1 MSPFRKSSANSELVI
16 IALTMSTVAGNGSHS
31 SHLRVLNLVALG
43 IKETI
48 DVDYGSPMLEVVQ

>member
-1 MSPFRKSSANSELVI
+1 MSPFRKSSANSALVF
-16 IALTMSTVAGNGSHS
+16 IALTMYRCGQRIS
-31 SHLRVLNLVALG
+31 SHLRVLNLIALG

>member
-1 MSPFRKSSANSELVI
+1 MSPFRKSSANSELVF
-16 IALTMSTVAGNGSHS
+16 IALTMSTYRCGQRIS
-31 SHLRVLNLVALG
+31 SHLRVLNLIVLG